1 MEIQTEIQMMEIQTE
16 FTRVPRT
23 SLSDHIIEQ
32 MTDLISR
39 GALKT
44 GERIPSEKD
53 LCQQFG
59 VGRTSVREA
68 LRSLSAMGILETRV
82 GEGTFVAK
90 DGGRAMERSFHWG
103 LLMNPKTVEDLVET
117 RLMLE
122 SQTAFLAAA
131 RAKPEDLDHAQEAIR
146 KMEASLADPQQY
158 LEHDLQFHM
167 IIARATQNSIL
178 QHLLNTTRG
187 YLQAW
192 IAKTLSGVSGDISA
206 KRARLSI
213 TQHKRV
219 VRALRTKDSDGARQ
233 AMMEHILS
241 SSADLKKHLSVRSNA

>member
-1 MEIQTEIQMMEIQTE
+1 MEIQAE
-16 FTRVPRT
+16 FTRISRA
-23 SLSDHIIEQ
+23 SLSDHIVEQ
-32 MTDLISR
+32 MTDQISR

-44 GERIPSEKD
+44 GERIPSEKR

-82 GEGTFVAK
+82 GDGTFVAK
-90 DGGRAMERSFHWG
+90 DGDRAMERSFHWG
-103 LLMNPKTVEDLVET
+103 LLMNPRTVENLIET

-131 RAKPEDLDHAQEAIR
+131 RATPKDLDDVQDAIR
-146 KMEASLADPQQY
+146 TMEASLADPREY

-167 IIARATQNSIL
+167 IVARATQNSIL
-178 QHLLNTTRG
+178 QNLLNTTRG

-192 IAKTLSGVSGDISA
+192 IAETLSRVSGDISA

-213 TQHKRV
+213 TQHKRI
-219 VRALRTKDSDGARQ
+219 VRALRNKDSHSAQQ
-233 AMMEHILS
+233 AMMGHILS
-241 SSADLKKHLSVRSNA
+241 SSADLKTHLSLRSHA